1 MMKVKTDWAI
11 LLFLAVMFVGFIF
24 IPRLFTGFDL
34 AFQLIAACL
43 GAIITMFIT
52 RMLLQNQSHSEEEK
66 EKNTKVFEEK
76 LRIYKEFL
84 ATLCKTL
91 EDGKITQEES
101 IRLQFQ
107 ASYIAMHTES
117 KRINDISKN
126 VSEIVNLYSPNNEN
140 KDMTKPLLSNLFN
153 IVEAF
158 RKELYGDKIASGNFT
173 ETIDNFANFGDAVA
187 KIVDVTEKVDAASK
201 LPDTWT
207 PWKNSK
213 IYEGWTYKTVVNC
226 PIRFVRE
233 GMTFFVQRNSEGRWR
248 FGVSLDDDRF
258 NKRQV
263 YIYLRYSFG
272 GRFSTAWDW
281 SVDFDEKYQ
290 TADAITFMD
299 RVNNDDALGQ
309 YVNSMVDKIL
319 TYMNPIAVMHQDI
332 TVKFKPNELELTDK
346 PWHYWNETLA
356 FDFKPTKEGIK
367 PFIDVIS
374 KNGSY
379 KLQFGVRGNKEED
392 LRLLAEEIGLDS
404 THIDESSRITYENLP
419 SIDAYI
425 EKIKE
430 INQKLRG
437 TR

>member
-1 MMKVKTDWAI
+1 MMKFKTDWAI

-52 RMLLQNQSHSEEEK
+52 RMLLQNQSRSEEEK

-76 LRIYKEFL
+76 LHIYKEFL
-84 ATLCKTL
+84 ATLCNTL

-117 KRINDISKN
+117 KRINGISKN
-126 VSEIVNLYSPNNEN
+126 VSEIVNLFSPNNEN
-140 KDMTKPLLSNLFN
+140 NDITKTLLSNLFE

-158 RKELYGDKIASGNFT
+158 RKELYGDKIASGNFA
-173 ETIDNFANFGDAVA
+173 ETIDNFASFGDSVA
-187 KIVDVTEKVDAASK
+187 KIVDVTEKEDAASK
-201 LPDTWT
+201 LPETWT
-207 PWKNSK
+207 PWKNINK
-213 IYEGWTYKTVVNC
+213 YKNWTYKTLDNY
-226 PIRFVRE
+226 PIRFVRD
-233 GMTFFVQRNSEGRWR
+233 GICFFVHRNSEGRWR
-248 FGVSLDDDRF
+248 YGVSLDDEY

-263 YIYLRYSFG
+263 YLYLRYSFG

-281 SVDFDEKYQ
+281 SVEFDEKFQ

-299 RVNNDDALGQ
+299 RVNNDDDLGQ
-309 YVNSMVDKIL
+309 YVNNMVDKIL
-319 TYMNPIAVMHQDI
+319 TYMDSIAVMHQDI
-332 TVKFKPNELELTDK
+332 TVKFKPDDLELTDK

-356 FDFKPTKEGIK
+356 FDFKPTKEGMK
-367 PFIDVIS
+367 PFVDVIR
-374 KNGSY
+374 KNGVY
-379 KLQFGVRGNKEED
+379 KLQFGVRSNKEED
-392 LRLLAEEIGLDS
+392 LKVLAEEIGINP
-404 THIDESSRITYENLP
+404 THIEEGSRITFENLS

-425 EKIKE
+425 DKIKE
-430 INQKLRG
+430 IDQKLRS